1 VFFNYAFS
9 ESTLVRVMRKFS
21 IEQPVPGSVFKSTF
35 KLENATTYTSVI
47 WIGLSIFLIVSF
59 FTLLLLGEKVFA
71 FTLSGSDNTLV
82 FVVDGI
88 FLTTMTAVA
97 VTHRLLF
104 VKDYPSIA
112 FVLDIHMVYWVIG
125 IVIIMDLHFNCFPAY
140 SCGKFCI
147 FHFIWFCIA
156 LAFNIAVLSPCCRH
170 FGLLLSGV
178 VSVEDSAILTYDLKR
193 TTIYNALL
201 DNHSDLRS
209 IAARYEILVNIE
221 ATMFVVMVLLII
233 HLCITGY
240 TDISNAL
247 GAVALVGFVSSR
259 NFIFVCEW
267 NSTLIQLERE
277 NALSFSNIKVKT
289 LGVTWT
295 YDKILAALTAII
307 SVICRS
313 VVESAAN

>member
-1 VFFNYAFS
+1 
-9 ESTLVRVMRKFS
+9 
-21 IEQPVPGSVFKSTF
+21 
-35 KLENATTYTSVI
+35 
-47 WIGLSIFLIVSF
+47 
-59 FTLLLLGEKVFA
+59 
-71 FTLSGSDNTLV
+71 
-82 FVVDGI
+82 
-88 FLTTMTAVA
+88 
-97 VTHRLLF
+97 
-104 VKDYPSIA
+104 
-112 FVLDIHMVYWVIG
+112 
-125 IVIIMDLHFNCFPAY
+125 
-140 SCGKFCI
+140 
-147 FHFIWFCIA
+147 
-156 LAFNIAVLSPCCRH
+156 
-170 FGLLLSGV
+170 
-178 VSVEDSAILTYDLKR
+178 
-193 TTIYNALL
+193 L

-221 ATMFVVMVLLII
+221 ATMFVLMVLLII

-240 TDISNAL
+240 TDTSNAL

-313 VVESAAN
+313 VVAN